1 MKPRIGFGRRSDV
14 AHDTEP
20 EPLVAEVDAG
30 AVEDRE
36 DPASFTEPSRAAN
49 EAPIRPDLGPP
60 APGPQSANQPGSGLG
75 LVISIAI
82 SAIVFV
88 LAIYATGSPTTD
100 PLPLAQTTNAL
111 YWTVSVVAAVAAGV
125 GALFADRSAARS
137 DERFNDDSPL
147 LNTAWIVPVVS
158 TAAAVLLVATFH
170 NTTMIVAG
178 PLIAFLGNAGSLL
191 SRDLLDDAD
200 DSAQRT
206 ASTIQALVIHSVA
219 FLALSAIYLNK
230 LPTPVTALLA
240 AVVGTLL
247 AVEALDR
254 APETD
259 AGNSRRVGRCRGC
272 HPVDVVADTW
282 LDRWGGPLR
291 RLLLRRGHHPN
302 NARARRTS
310 AARCNRVWSRPIR
323 GVPRLGHHGMTDS
336 PETGV
341 DSRGDTSSVHQLLLR
356 LDLAMEVLEGLD
368 ELGVDTRAQVEELL
382 AHLERQIADSS

>member
-1 MKPRIGFGRRSDV
+1 MKPRLGFGRRSDV

-20 EPLVAEVDAG
+20 EPPVAEVDAG

-36 DPASFTEPSRAAN
+36 DPAPFTEPSRAAN

-254 APETD
+254 APGDRSRKLTLAIL
-259 AGNSRRVGRCRGC
+259 AGSAVAAAVTPLMWWPTHGWTGGAVLFVVFYCAVGTIQTTLERG
-272 HPVDVVADTW
+272 
-282 LDRWGGPLR
+282 
-291 RLLLRRGHHPN
+291 
-302 NARARRTS
+302 
-310 AARCNRVWSRPIR
+310 
-323 GVPRLGHHGMTDS
+323 
-336 PETGV
+336 E
-341 DSRGDTSSVHQLLLR
+341 LR
-356 LDLAMEVLEGLD
+356 LRDAIEYGLVPFAAFLVLAI
-368 ELGVDTRAQVEELL
+368 TA
-382 AHLERQIADSS
+382 